1 MKNAKHTPGPWSV
14 FDDGGET
21 YGIIRYADGT
31 PISTQDGCSMNGEVF
46 ICDLAIK
53 NEADAALIAAAP
65 DLLAALEALEARAL
79 EMRKLIDPKTW
90 AELEDMATVEIIN
103 ARAALALAKGE

>member
-1 MKNAKHTPGPWSV
+1 METKHVPGPWSV

-31 PISTQDGCSMNGEVF
+31 PTSTQDGCSMNGEVF

-53 NEADAALIAAAP
+53 NEANAALIAAAP
-65 DLLAALEALEARAL
+65 TMASRIQGALDCLSQNRVFPGDIAR
-79 EMRKLIDPKTW
+79 
-90 AELEDMATVEIIN
+90 
-103 ARAALALAKGE
+103 AKGERF